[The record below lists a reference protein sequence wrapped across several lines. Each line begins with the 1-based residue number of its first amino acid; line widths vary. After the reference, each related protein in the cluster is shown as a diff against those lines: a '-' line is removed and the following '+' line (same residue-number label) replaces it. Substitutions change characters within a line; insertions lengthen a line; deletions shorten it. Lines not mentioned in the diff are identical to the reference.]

1 MAAMDSSGQKRRGEE
16 GPGEAVEYRTRWGV
30 PGNGKAGPGAAAE
43 DRRGLE
49 SMAWD
54 RNGSSESEWK
64 GMAFH
69 GVAWIGSRGPEG
81 LGVDGTRE
89 DGRVMAG
96 IGEAVM
102 DRKGTACIGIDWTGK
117 AATDGLGVASRVMAL
132 NGSSGT
138 GSNG

>member
-1 MAAMDSSGQKRRGEE
+1 MESTAWDRQGSHGFEWTETSRRG
-16 GPGEAVEYRTRWGV
+16 GAWRGSRV
-30 PGNGKAGPGAAAE
+30 PDSLGSARERKG
-43 DRRGLE
+43 
-49 SMAWD
+49 WD